1 MKKYIL
7 QYYTKLQAYLMV
19 FHIAVC
25 LLLILYLNHV
35 WVRDCIT
42 LMGILG
48 NSNGLSQVETMNQVF
63 RELGDRAAYR
73 EGVRYLQSAGY
84 EGIGKLLLYG
94 RHLPVMVLFGLVSFA
109 VMAGLVKL
117 RKIKKQQVKEEKERL
132 LEWVRD
138 AKNLHIETFSLL
150 AEGGLDGALMDAVR
164 DLKLLSVRKQN
175 LYQKDRQQILC
186 YMEDVS
192 HHLKTPLAVIRTICE
207 GIRHRNEL
215 TEEMDRCMVQVEK
228 MSRLISDL
236 LKLGRYDYGKIV
248 LEMKLVS
255 IVQLMETI
263 GQELDVLMMKKN
275 LELACEHTGP
285 EVWYCDPEEI
295 REAVENLLKN
305 CIEHCQ
311 DGVIRIRTESTGSN
325 HHLMIQDCGTGFSN
339 GEERELFQRYAVGS
353 RRTADSTGLGLSI
366 TARIAEL
373 HYGRIHAENGKTGGA
388 LFHIILP
395 NLEEKAIY
403 QKPEEE

>member
-7 QYYTKLQAYLMV
+7 QYYIKLQSDLML

-35 WVRDCIT
+35 WVQDCIT

-73 EGVRYLQSAGY
+73 EGLRYLQSAGY

-117 RKIKKQQVKEEKERL
+117 REIKKQQVKEEKERL

-175 LYQKDRQQILC
+175 L
-186 YMEDVS
+186 
-192 HHLKTPLAVIRTICE
+192 
-207 GIRHRNEL
+207 
-215 TEEMDRCMVQVEK
+215 
-228 MSRLISDL
+228 
-236 LKLGRYDYGKIV
+236 
-248 LEMKLVS
+248 
-255 IVQLMETI
+255 
-263 GQELDVLMMKKN
+263 
-275 LELACEHTGP
+275 
-285 EVWYCDPEEI
+285 
-295 REAVENLLKN
+295 
-305 CIEHCQ
+305 
-311 DGVIRIRTESTGSN
+311 
-325 HHLMIQDCGTGFSN
+325 
-339 GEERELFQRYAVGS
+339 
-353 RRTADSTGLGLSI
+353 
-366 TARIAEL
+366 
-373 HYGRIHAENGKTGGA
+373 
-388 LFHIILP
+388 
-395 NLEEKAIY
+395 
-403 QKPEEE
+403 

>member
-7 QYYTKLQAYLMV
+7 QYYSKLQSYLMV
-19 FHIAVC
+19 FHIAAC
-25 LLLILYLNHV
+25 LLLILYLNHL

-48 NSNGLSQVETMNQVF
+48 NSNGVSQVGTMNQVF
-63 RELGDRAAYR
+63 RELGNREAYE
-73 EGVRYLQSAGY
+73 EGLRYLQSAGY

-94 RHLPVMVLFGLVSFA
+94 RHLPVLLLFGLVSFA
-109 VMAGLVKL
+109 VMAGLMKL
-117 RKIKKQQVKEEKERL
+117 REIKKQQVKEEKERL

-150 AEGGLDGALMDAVR
+150 AEGGLDGTLVDAIR
-164 DLKLLSVRKQN
+164 DLKLLSVRKKN

-186 YMEDVS
+186 YMEDIS

-236 LKLGRYDYGKIV
+236 LKLGRYDYGKIK
-248 LEMKLVS
+248 LEMQMVS

-275 LELACEHTGP
+275 LELVCEHTGP

-325 HHLMIQDCGTGFSN
+325 HHLMIQDCGTGFSD
-339 GEERELFQRYAVGS
+339 GEERTLFQRYAVGS
-353 RRTADSTGLGLSI
+353 RRTGDSTGLGLSI

-373 HYGRIHAENGKTGGA
+373 HYGRIDAENGKTGGA

-395 NLEEKAIY
+395 NLDEKAIY